1 MFPSFFLDDCLTI
14 FNPCIDFTNFNP
26 TAKLAITTETL
37 TNERKAEIKKYSL
50 TAETKERKM
59 LKVIMF
65 YFL

>member
-1 MFPSFFLDDCLTI
+1 MIVLRFLIPALI
-14 FNPCIDFTNFNP
+14 LQIFNP

-37 TNERKAEIKKYSL
+37 TNEGKAEIKKYSL